1 MKTLSLFAV
10 LLASAVTTFAATI
23 TIASTTVNGTDV
35 FSGPSLTLTSPVAS
49 TDTLTLTASGQIFLQ
64 GNGIFGTNPAGVLT
78 TAGSSPVG
86 ASLANGSTNF
96 GSLLLGNSTLGFVQV
111 YPTNTANGLG
121 SATPPSTLT
130 VTNVSFA
137 SLGLNTAMPAG
148 TVLQFRISDTNT
160 SDNFGSFT
168 VSGSINTASVSGVP
182 EPGSI
187 SMLLMG
193 LAGFGGFR
201 YRRR

>member
-1 MKTLSLFAV
+1 
-10 LLASAVTTFAATI
+10 
-23 TIASTTVNGTDV
+23 
-35 FSGPSLTLTSPVAS
+35 
-49 TDTLTLTASGQIFLQ
+49 
-64 GNGIFGTNPAGVLT
+64 
-78 TAGSSPVG
+78 
-86 ASLANGSTNF
+86 
-96 GSLLLGNSTLGFVQV
+96 
-111 YPTNTANGLG
+111 
-121 SATPPSTLT
+121 
-130 VTNVSFA
+130 
-137 SLGLNTAMPAG
+137 MPAG